1 MTLLLH
7 WEVMYHM
14 ISVFFMTWWLMSG
27 SLDLNTLDQVTNKDP
42 LAGLDPTVTSF
53 VHPAMTCGYL
63 FETLRTFHNVPG
75 QGTSASAAATATS
88 GLYFASAM
96 DVSSDGSEKS
106 SSQGSKR
113 IGRRVTSQRSQGM
126 ARKTLRASQASK
138 TSRRCCKARQTNPR
152 PRGRLTKIVTMRKPL
167 RETSKMLTASPW
179 MTWYL
184 AKCQC
189 AGGSRSKVWF
199 GVWKV
204 QLNLPSIDEVVLAD
218 DHEHGPVLRNIWH
231 AGMDSRPV
239 LTIVLKY

>member
-1 MTLLLH
+1 
-7 WEVMYHM
+7 
-14 ISVFFMTWWLMSG
+14 MSG

-96 DVSSDGSEKS
+96 VASSDGSEKS
-106 SSQGSKR
+106 SSKGSKR
-113 IGRRVTSQRSQGM
+113 IGRRVTSQRSQGT

-138 TSRRCCKARQTNPR
+138 TSRRCCKARQTNPPR

-167 RETSKMLTASPW
+167 RETSKMLTASP
-179 MTWYL
+179 
-184 AKCQC
+184 
-189 AGGSRSKVWF
+189 
-199 GVWKV
+199 
-204 QLNLPSIDEVVLAD
+204 
-218 DHEHGPVLRNIWH
+218 
-231 AGMDSRPV
+231 
-239 LTIVLKY
+239 

>member
-1 MTLLLH
+1 
-7 WEVMYHM
+7 
-14 ISVFFMTWWLMSG
+14 MSR

-126 ARKTLRASQASK
+126 ARASQASK
-138 TSRRCCKARQTNPR
+138 TSRRCCKARQTNPPR
-152 PRGRLTKIVTMRKPL
+152 PRG
-167 RETSKMLTASPW
+167 
-179 MTWYL
+179 
-184 AKCQC
+184 
-189 AGGSRSKVWF
+189 
-199 GVWKV
+199 GVDDDSDNEEAIERDLK
-204 QLNLPSIDEVVLAD
+204 DAD
-218 DHEHGPVLRNIWH
+218 SFSMNDLITRQVPVCWR
-231 AGMDSRPV
+231 
-239 LTIVLKY
+239 